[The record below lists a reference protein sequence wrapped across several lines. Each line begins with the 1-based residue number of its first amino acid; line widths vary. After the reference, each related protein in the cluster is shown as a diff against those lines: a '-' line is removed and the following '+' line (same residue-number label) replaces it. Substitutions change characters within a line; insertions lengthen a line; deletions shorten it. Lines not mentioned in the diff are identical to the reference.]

1 MPDAYKCLVAF
12 GRDENIVLVAS
23 VTGRFLRLTFDP
35 DKKGP
40 AELLSSSAFMEEDK
54 QR

>member
-12 GRDENIVLVAS
+12 GRDKNIVLVAS
-23 VTGRFLRLTFDP
+23 VTGGFHKVAFNP

-40 AELLSSSAFMEEDK
+40 ADLVSFFEFMAEA
-54 QR
+54 